1 MDVVA
6 DEQPRQRRPGPM
18 IAAIAVAVLVAA
30 LVALL
35 ITRQDGDSA
44 STSPL
49 LDKEA
54 PPVAGPTM
62 DGGEFDLADHRG
74 EWVVIN
80 FFGSWCP
87 PCRVEHPE
95 LVAFDEGDSGAVL
108 VGIAFDD
115 TPEDAAEFFDELGGD
130 WPVLVTDTGQ
140 WAVGFGVTGAPETYL
155 VDPDGI
161 IRRKWIAPITAAEVT
176 ETIAVLDVER
186 AAA

>member
-6 DEQPRQRRPGPM
+6 DAKRQRRRPGP
-18 IAAIAVAVLVAA
+18 IVAAIVVAVLVAA

-35 ITRQDGDSA
+35 ITRQDSDST

-49 LDKEA
+49 IGKEA
-54 PPVAGPTM
+54 PLVIGPTM
-62 DGGEFDLADHRG
+62 DGGQFDLTEHRG

-95 LVAFDEGDSGAVL
+95 LVAFDEGDSSALL

-115 TPEDAAEFFDELGGD
+115 TSEDAAAFFDELGGD
-130 WPVLVTDTGQ
+130 WPVLVEDTGQ
-140 WAVGFGVTGAPETYL
+140 WAIGFGVTGAPETYL
-155 VDPDGI
+155 IDPDGM
-161 IRRKWIAPITAAEVT
+161 IRRKWIAPVTAAQLD
-176 ETIAVLDVER
+176 ETIVALDAER
-186 AAA
+186 SAA